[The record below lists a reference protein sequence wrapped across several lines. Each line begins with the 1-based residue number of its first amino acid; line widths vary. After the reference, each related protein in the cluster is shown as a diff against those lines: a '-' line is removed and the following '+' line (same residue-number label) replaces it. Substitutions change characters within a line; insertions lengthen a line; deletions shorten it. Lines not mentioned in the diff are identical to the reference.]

1 VEPIWKKELPSKTRT
16 WWVSSGG
23 LLVLVRGNVKPPTL
37 VRKIQAYGRS
47 DRVGYS
53 PYCSFLGV
61 SPADLQG
68 NTLKSGTELASLVV
82 QPRIWWQVMLIC
94 SHELSLPN
102 TQTHLHPERF
112 LKPIAHKHN
121 HIHTTNHKW
130 SCVSLGSW
138 RVKNRGNTEKTK
150 SYTTSQ
156 KTTKFPHIKKFVDF
170 LKIFSYPFWFEK
182 GYEKIL

>member
-1 VEPIWKKELPSKTRT
+1 MEPIKKELPSKTRA
-16 WWVSSGG
+16 WWVSSGC
-23 LLVLVRGNVKPPTL
+23 LLVLVRGNVKTPTL

-53 PYCSFLGV
+53 PHCSFLGG
-61 SPADLQG
+61 SPAVLQG

-82 QPRIWWQVMLIC
+82 QPLTRWQVMAIC

-130 SCVSLGSW
+130 VVCPLVLREW
-138 RVKNRGNTEKTK
+138 RTYEDGKSKTHCRINT
-150 SYTTSQ
+150 Q
-156 KTTKFPHIKKFVDF
+156 
-170 LKIFSYPFWFEK
+170 
-182 GYEKIL
+182 